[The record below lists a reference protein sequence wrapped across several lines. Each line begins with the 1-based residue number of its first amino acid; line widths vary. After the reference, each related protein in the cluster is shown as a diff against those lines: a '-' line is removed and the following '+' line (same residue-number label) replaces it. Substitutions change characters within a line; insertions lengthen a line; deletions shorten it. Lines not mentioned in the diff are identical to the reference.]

1 MGDFAVAVGLT
12 SMSSTYIP
20 ELWAA
25 KTNAKF
31 YKATVFSDIANTDYE
46 GEIKKHGDKV
56 HIRVIPDITI
66 NTYIVGQ
73 DLNYER
79 PTPSDVELD
88 IDQGKSYSFVSNL
101 VELKQADLAYVEKW
115 TDDAGQQMAIS
126 IDSTILAGIYG
137 SADTYNQ
144 GATAGKIS
152 GGFDM
157 GTAASPEDVDKT
169 NLLDY
174 LVDMGSCLDEFNV
187 PTTGR
192 WVILPAIFCGMIK
205 KGDLKDASLAGD
217 ATSIVRNGRIGEIDR
232 FAVYNS
238 NNLNVSSGVFDVVFG
253 HPQGLTFASQLVE
266 NEVIPN
272 PKDFG
277 KLHRGLQVFGYLVN
291 NDDALGH
298 FVAQKA

>member
-12 SMSSTYIP
+12 NYTNEYIP
-20 ELWAA
+20 EVWAA

-31 YKATVFSDIANTDYE
+31 YKSTVFGDIASTDYE
-46 GEIKKHGDKV
+46 GEISKYGDKV
-56 HIRVIPDITI
+56 HIRIVPDITI
-66 NTYIVGQ
+66 STYVIGQ

-79 PTPSDVELD
+79 PAAADVELD
-88 IDQGKSYSFVSNL
+88 IDQGRSYSFVSNL
-101 VELKQADLAYVEKW
+101 VELKQSDLNYVEKF
-115 TDDAGQQMAIS
+115 TDDAGQQMAIN
-126 IDSTILAGIYG
+126 IDTAILAGIYG
-137 SADTYNQ
+137 DADSSNA

-152 GGFDM
+152 SGFDM

-174 LVDMGSCLDEFNV
+174 LVDMGSVLDEQNV

-192 WVILPAIFCGMIK
+192 WVVLPAILCGMIK

-217 ATSIVRNGRIGEIDR
+217 ATSIVRNGRLGEIDR
-232 FAVYNS
+232 FMVYNS
-238 NNLNVSSGVFDVVFG
+238 NSVNVSSGVFDVVFG
-253 HPQGLTFASQLVE
+253 HPQGVTFASQLVE

-272 PKDFG
+272 PHDFG